1 MLRRTKIVAT
11 LGPVSKEPAVLREL
25 LLAGVDVVRINF
37 SHTDASAIEL
47 IKTVRAI
54 AAELNHPL
62 AVMADLQGPKIRIGR
77 IQDKKITLIDGQN
90 FTLDCGN
97 DELLGTL
104 DEVSVAY
111 PNLAREL
118 AIGDHLLI
126 NDGLIELKVT
136 QIHDTKIHCIVI
148 EGGVLSDRKGLNRK
162 GGGLAARTLTEKDI
176 QDLKTAIAAEVDYI
190 CLSFVK
196 DAEDIKNA
204 RNLIKELG
212 GKTTPIIAKIERS
225 EALEHLTEIIEETDA
240 IMVARGDLGVEVG
253 AAEVP
258 AIQKHI
264 ITQTRRLDK
273 VVITATQMMESMIT
287 NPQPTRAEVSDV
299 ANAILDGTDAVM
311 LSAETASGHFPIKVV
326 NMVNKTCISAEK
338 HASLFYNYEL
348 TEACHYQRA
357 DQAIAVATMHAAN
370 HFPIQA
376 IITLT
381 ESGDTA
387 QWISRQHSIVPIF
400 AISANKRT
408 IGRLS
413 LVNNVFPIFIDYHQF
428 SADDLNEKILNALME
443 ANYLTKS
450 GYVLLTRGKY
460 IGTPGG
466 TNSMEIISLASL
478 KDSKSEQFT

>member
-11 LGPVSKEPAVLREL
+11 LGPVSKEPMVLTAL
-25 LLAGVDVVRINF
+25 LKAGVDVVRINF
-37 SHTDASAIEL
+37 SHADASAIQL
-47 IKTVRAI
+47 IKDVRTI
-54 AAELNHPL
+54 ADEIGRPV

-77 IQDKKITLIDGQN
+77 FKNKAITLVDGQN
-90 FTLDCGN
+90 FTLDSDNN
-97 DELLGTL
+97 DFLGSTA
-104 DEVSVAY
+104 EVAVIY
-111 PNLAREL
+111 PNLEKEL
-118 AIGDHLLI
+118 SVGDYLLL
-126 NDGLIELKVT
+126 NDGLIELEVK
-136 QIHDTKIHCIVI
+136 QIHGSKIHCVVI
-148 EGGVLSDRKGLNRK
+148 EGGLLSDRKGLNRK

-176 QDLKTAIAAEVDYI
+176 QDLKTAIEAEVDYI
-190 CLSFVK
+190 SLSFVK
-196 DAEDIKNA
+196 DAEDIHHA
-204 RNLIKELG
+204 RALIKDLG
-212 GKTTPIIAKIERS
+212 GKSTAIIAKIERS
-225 EALEHLTEIIEETDA
+225 EA

-264 ITQTRRLDK
+264 IEQTRLLDK
-273 VVITATQMMESMIT
+273 VVITATQMMESMIS

-311 LSAETASGHFPIKVV
+311 LSAETASGHFPIKVI
-326 NMVNKTCISAEK
+326 NMVNKTCLSAEK
-338 HASLFYNYEL
+338 HASISYRSDT

-387 QWISRQHSIVPIF
+387 RWISRQHSIVPIF

-408 IGRLS
+408 IARLS
-413 LVNNVFPIFIDYHQF
+413 LLNNVFPIFIDYYQF
-428 SADDLNEKILNALME
+428 SNEQLNEKIIDVLIKAS
-443 ANYLTKS
+443 YLERK
-450 GYVLLTRGKY
+450 GYVLFTRGKF

-466 TNSMEIISLASL
+466 TNSLEIISLASV
-478 KDSKSEQFT
+478 